1 MVMKSYIKVV
11 NPRKITCRLVVQ
23 QGQVRKHRRDKKAP
37 PGFEPGAAALQ
48 VQRSTT
54 EL

>member
-1 MVMKSYIKVV
+1 MVFE
-11 NPRKITCRLVVQ
+11 
-23 QGQVRKHRRDKKAP
+23 KKTKEQKEQAP

>member
-1 MVMKSYIKVV
+1 MYNWM
-11 NPRKITCRLVVQ
+11 
-23 QGQVRKHRRDKKAP
+23 DKNKTKAP

>member
-1 MVMKSYIKVV
+1 MPVVYILVHNSIKKRVGWPPDTNWKEMV
-11 NPRKITCRLVVQ
+11 
-23 QGQVRKHRRDKKAP
+23 KKAP